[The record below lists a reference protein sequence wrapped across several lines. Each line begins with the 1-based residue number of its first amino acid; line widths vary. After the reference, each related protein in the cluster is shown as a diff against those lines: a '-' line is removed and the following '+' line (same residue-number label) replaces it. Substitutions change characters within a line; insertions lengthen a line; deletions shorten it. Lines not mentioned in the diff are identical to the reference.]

1 MNLRYF
7 SVYADIIIKGSIN
20 YYKKEGIS
28 MYYCLMTKLT
38 AEGMRSL
45 KKNPGRIWE
54 VNKEVE
60 QMGAKVLAQYKTLGP
75 YDFVNIIEAPN
86 ANVISRVVIEMCS
99 RGTLE
104 PMLMGALTVEDFV
117 KEIEMAN
124 AMKK

>member
-1 MNLRYF
+1 MP
-7 SVYADIIIKGSIN
+7 
-20 YYKKEGIS
+20 
-28 MYYCLMTKLT
+28 YYCLLTTLT
-38 AEGMRSL
+38 AEGRKSL
-45 KKNPGRIWE
+45 KKSPGRIWE

-60 QMGAKVLAQYKTLGP
+60 QMGAKIVVQYKTLGQ

-86 ANVISRVVIEMCS
+86 MSVISRVVIEIGS

-124 AMKK
+124 AVSNK